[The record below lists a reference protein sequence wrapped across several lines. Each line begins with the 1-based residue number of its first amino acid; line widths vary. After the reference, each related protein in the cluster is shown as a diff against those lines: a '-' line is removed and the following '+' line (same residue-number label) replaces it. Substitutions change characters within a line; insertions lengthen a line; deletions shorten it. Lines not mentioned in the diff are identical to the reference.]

1 MIAIVDDD
9 PEIVYALKTW
19 MEMLGRA
26 TTVHGSGEQ
35 LLAWLQSNHN
45 SADDLGNKNYPL
57 NAAILDVNLPG
68 INGIQ
73 LARKLRGK
81 FPALPIVL
89 VTALQQDEVHAL
101 GSLPLGVSFVRK
113 PFDLDVIED
122 ILFQSLN

>member
-9 PEIVYALKTW
+9 PEIVDALKTW
-19 MEMLGRA
+19 MEMLGRT

-57 NAAILDVNLPG
+57 TAAILDVNLPG

-89 VTALQQDEVHAL
+89 VTALQQDEVNAL